1 VTVITRAPSA
11 PARKPQAARKPAQP
25 AEPAK
30 TRAQVRAESLNDY
43 FKAGALFAV
52 VRGWYADA
60 GACQIHGPGISREVA
75 IMAEGNDKVGKL
87 VDYLTEAGPYMGL
100 ATAVLPFVF
109 QLAANHGRI
118 DAKKIPPGLGI
129 VDPAELESNA
139 KKAVA
144 EETARLEAEMA
155 MAAQPS
161 NGVSHG
167 A

>member
-11 PARKPQAARKPAQP
+11 PARKPQAARKPATP

-118 DAKKIPPGLGI
+118 DAKKIPAGLGI
-129 VDPAELESNA
+129 VDPAELETNA
-139 KKAVA
+139 KTEIAR
-144 EETARLEAEMA
+144 ETARLEAELA
-155 MAAQPS
+155 TASQSP
-161 NGVSHG
+161 NGMSHG

>member
-1 VTVITRAPSA
+1 VITRADPKP
-11 PARKPQAARKPAQP
+11 PARKPATVRKPAAPPQP
-25 AEPAK
+25 EIS
-30 TRAQVRAESLNDY
+30 RAQARAASLNDY

-60 GACQIHGPGISREVA
+60 GACQVHGPGIAREVA
-75 IMAEGNDKVGKL
+75 VMADGNEKVGRL

-109 QLAANHGRI
+109 QLAANHGKI
-118 DAKKIPPGLGI
+118 NAAKIPAGLGI
-129 VDPAELESNA
+129 VDPKELENNA
-139 KKAVA
+139 KTAIA

-155 MAAQPS
+155 AASQSP
-161 NGVSHG
+161 NGASRG